1 MMDGFNISIELLEW
15 MKDNLDGNL
24 LELGSGEGT
33 KELVKCFD
41 NVYSVEDQEAYQNL
55 HHANYLNVP
64 IKKYVGYHW
73 YDRDI
78 LKEKLKG
85 IEYNAILV
93 DGPTGSVQRQGFIK
107 NIDLFNIKHTIP
119 IIIDDMH
126 RVHEQKMFNALCEMF
141 PYRRVEHIKCKD
153 KQASILL

>member
-15 MKDNLDGNL
+15 MKENLDGNL

-33 KELVKCFD
+33 KELIKHFD

-55 HHANYLNVP
+55 HHSNYLNVP
-64 IKKYVGYHW
+64 LINHIGFNW
-73 YDRDI
+73 YDREI
-78 LKEKLKG
+78 LQEKLKG

-93 DGPTGSVQRQGFIK
+93 DGPTGSITRAGFLK

-119 IIIDDMH
+119 IIVDDTH
-126 RVHEQKMFNALCEMF
+126 RHHEKRMFRQLCEIYPF
-141 PYRRVEHIKCKD
+141 RRVEIINCKD